1 MKKEKKEMETLRRD
15 MDTIKTNWNQRTIKY
30 TIEDTTFWVEI
41 NNILDTKLSEIKE
54 TEIES

>member
-1 MKKEKKEMETLRRD
+1 METLRRD
-15 MDTIKTNWNQRTIKY
+15 LDTIKTNWNQRTVKY

-41 NNILDTKLSEIKE
+41 HNILDTKLSEIKE